1 MPDYPDIFP
10 DSPDFP
16 EYPEKYP
23 ESPDLHLT
31 AAKKFVIFRFDY
43 SPPPPL
49 VDILILS
56 AAYLEQDL
64 SSKRGSGG
72 SALAGT
78 VRAVQAME
86 TQKKAANRGRRERSP
101 KQEYL

>member
-23 ESPDLHLT
+23 ESPDLGLT
-31 AAKKFVIFRFDY
+31 TAKRFVIFRFDY
-43 SPPPPL
+43 SPPL

-56 AAYLEQDL
+56 PWVGPT
-64 SSKRGSGG
+64 SVFTIHRGS
-72 SALAGT
+72 L
-78 VRAVQAME
+78 E
-86 TQKKAANRGRRERSP
+86 
-101 KQEYL
+101 

>member
-1 MPDYPDIFP
+1 MSVLPNRPEYPDIFP

-23 ESPDLHLT
+23 ETPDLHLT
-31 AAKKFVIFRFDY
+31 AVKKFVIFRFDY

-56 AAYLEQDL
+56 GPSARWAAGAT
-64 SSKRGSGG
+64 RAMGPAVGS
-72 SALAGT
+72 
-78 VRAVQAME
+78 
-86 TQKKAANRGRRERSP
+86 
-101 KQEYL
+101 